1 MSSNLIIASATYTGE
16 IFTDNGLRFMQLSI
30 PSTGKNTAV
39 PLLVVPNKA
48 AGETFDAFAPGCN
61 LLLSGRLYPNRNDYK
76 MYVVPNQ
83 ALQVLP
89 KEVAINQVNL
99 AGGVGYI
106 AEQKLEELFSFSL
119 MCKAP
124 SQMILNHSWQD
135 SMGFRI
141 ESWGDDAKR
150 LTNLLYVGR
159 QMALAGTLRYNT
171 WQAQDGSHRATYQVR
186 VRASQYSLFG
196 KNQPKEEVQQRSVQ
210 APGLPIQQ
218 GEGAKTV
225 VATAP
230 CSFEESV
237 DPPF

>member
-1 MSSNLIIASATYTGE
+1 MNLIIASATYGGE
-16 IFTDNGLRFMQLSI
+16 IFTENGLRFMQLNI
-30 PSTGKNTAV
+30 PSSGKNAAV
-39 PLLVVPNKA
+39 PLLIVPNKA

-61 LLLSGRLYPNRNDYK
+61 LLVSGRLYPNRNDYK

-83 ALQVLP
+83 PLQVVP
-89 KEVAINQVNL
+89 KEVSLNQVNL

-106 AEQKLEELFSFSL
+106 AEQKLEELFTFSL

-124 SQMILNHSWQD
+124 SQVLLNHSWQD
-135 SMGFRI
+135 SMGFRV

-150 LTNLLYVGR
+150 LTTLLYVGR

-171 WQAQDGSHRATYQVR
+171 WQTQDGSHRATYQVR

-196 KNQPKEEVQQRSVQ
+196 KNQPKEQVPQQTGSLQGLPVQQGSPV
-210 APGLPIQQ
+210 
-218 GEGAKTV
+218 KTV
-225 VATAP
+225 VASAP
-230 CSFEESV
+230 CSFEEPN